1 MATLPSANT
10 AVQDTAAAVA
20 SGIDTIALWSPCAVS
35 ADGVP
40 RLFGSAAAIYAQHGY
55 CEGVEYAALHA
66 ARTRKPILF
75 SGLPIATPGAVG
87 RVNTGG
93 NTGTSVASVAAGGA
107 GVLAEHEGRVTVLT
121 GGTVG
126 TSQIVLGVSL
136 DDGTTVRRVRLGT
149 ATSYALPFVGVTLSL
164 TTGETLVAGDTII
177 TWFGSAPKSDAAGW
191 ATARAA
197 LAAQLRGCRTVLLCG
212 DLDTDTAAQALVDE
226 MNSYETANERFTL
239 IRASVLDRAPLAELG
254 APTYRM
260 TGAPTITF
268 AEVGEAADTITRG
281 DAGSFIADGFQAGDL
296 INVTGST
303 GNNITAAAVL
313 ANVAASVLTLG
324 ADALVAEG
332 PVSGVTIVGH
342 EALVF
347 DAAAD
352 TVTRSRG
359 SWLDDGFRTGDSV
372 TVVGSVSND
381 GTRTVASVT
390 DAVLNLGDAL
400 TDETIRADAVTVT
413 AGQTKAAWMAAID
426 AEFASVDAQP
436 RIDLSAGR
444 GRVMSPFSAWAR
456 RTPAGW
462 FASCREYQHDL
473 HVATWRKSDGPV
485 GASLLDAEGN
495 LVEWDDRVDGGAG
508 CAARFTTLRTWAN
521 GPGGAFVAMSL
532 TRAADASLLSQTH
545 NAAVV
550 NLACMTVQLATEN
563 VIGRSLTLNADG
575 TATREA
581 LNTIATEVNA
591 ALGLALLTS
600 RGEGPRAS
608 SATWTPS
615 STDVLNVAEAV
626 LTGVLDLNLNGTIH
640 SVDTRVRV
648 VSGGQ

>member
-20 SGIDTIALWSPCAVS
+20 SGLDTIALWSPCAVS

-93 NTGTSVASVAAGGA
+93 DTGTSVASVAAGSS

-164 TTGETLVAGDTII
+164 TVGTLVAGDTII

-212 DLDTDTAAQALVDE
+212 DLDTDTEAQALVDE

-239 IRASVLDRAPLAELG
+239 VRASVLDRAPLAELG

-268 AEVGEAADTITRG
+268 AEIGEAGDTITRG

-313 ANVAASVLTLG
+313 TDVAASVLTLG
-324 ADALVAEG
+324 ADALVDEG

-347 DAAAD
+347 DAAGD

-359 SWLDDGFRTGDSV
+359 SWLDDGFRVGDSV
-372 TVVGSVSND
+372 TVAGSVSNN
-381 GTRTVASVT
+381 GTRTVAAVT
-390 DAVLNLGDAL
+390 AAVLDLGDGL
-400 TDETIRADAVTVT
+400 VNETIRADAVTVT

-426 AEFASVDAQP
+426 AEFASIDAQP

-444 GRVMSPFSAWAR
+444 GRVMSPFSSWAR

-485 GASLLDAEGN
+485 GASLLDSSGN
-495 LVEWDDRVDGGAG
+495 PVEWDDRVDGGAG

>member
-1 MATLPSANT
+1 MATLPSAKT

-35 ADGVP
+35 ADCVP

-87 RVNTGG
+87 RVNTSG
-93 NTGTSVASVAAGGA
+93 NTGTSVASVAAGSS

-164 TTGETLVAGDTII
+164 TAGGTLVAGDTII
-177 TWFGSAPKSDAAGW
+177 TWYGSAPKSDATGW

-212 DLDTDTAAQALVDE
+212 DLDTATEAQALVDE

-239 IRASVLDRAPLAELG
+239 VRASVRDRAPLAALG

-268 AEVGEAADTITRG
+268 AEVGETGDTITRS
-281 DAGSFIADGFQAGDL
+281 AGSFIADGFQAGDL
-296 INVTGST
+296 IVVTGSA
-303 GNNITAAAVL
+303 GNNITAVL
-313 ANVAASVLTLG
+313 ANVAASVLTL
-324 ADALVAEG
+324 DSDDLVDEG

-347 DAAAD
+347 DAAAS

-359 SWLDDGFRTGDSV
+359 SWLDDGFRVGDSV
-372 TVVGSVSND
+372 TVAGSVSND
-381 GTRTVASVT
+381 GTRTVAAVT
-390 DAVLNLGDAL
+390 AAVLDLGDGL
-400 TDETIRADAVTVT
+400 VNETIRADAVTVT

-426 AEFASVDAQP
+426 AEFASIDAQP

-444 GRVMSPFSAWAR
+444 GRVMSPFSSWAR

-485 GASLLDAEGN
+485 GASLLDADGN

-626 LTGVLDLNLNGTIH
+626 LTGVLTLNLNGTIH

>member
-93 NTGTSVASVAAGGA
+93 NTGTSVASVAAGSS

-126 TSQIVLGVSL
+126 TNQIVLGVSL

-164 TTGETLVAGDTII
+164 TAGGTLVAGDTII
-177 TWFGSAPKSDAAGW
+177 TWYGSAPKSDATGW

-212 DLDTDTAAQALVDE
+212 DLDTATEAQALVDE

-239 IRASVLDRAPLAELG
+239 VRASVLDRAPLAAMG
-254 APTYRM
+254 AHTYRM
-260 TGAPTITF
+260 TGTPTITF
-268 AEVGEAADTITRG
+268 AEVGDTGDTITRG
-281 DAGSFIADGFQAGDL
+281 DAGSFIADGFAVGDL
-296 INVTGST
+296 ITVTGST
-303 GNNITAAAVL
+303 GNNITAAL
-313 ANVAASVLTLG
+313 AGVAASVLTLG
-324 ADALVAEG
+324 ADDLVAEG

-347 DAAAD
+347 DAAGG

-359 SWLDDGFRTGDSV
+359 SWLDDGFRVGDSV
-372 TVVGSVSND
+372 TVAGSVSND
-381 GTRTVASVT
+381 GTRTVAAVT
-390 DAVLNLGDAL
+390 DAVLDLGDGL
-400 TDETIRADAVTVT
+400 VNETIRADAVTVT

-444 GRVMSPFSAWAR
+444 GRVMSPFSLWAR

-485 GASLLDAEGN
+485 GASLLDSNGN
-495 LVEWDDRVDGGAG
+495 LVEWDDSVDGGAG

>member
-20 SGIDTIALWSPCAVS
+20 SGLDTIALWSPCAVS

-93 NTGTSVASVAAGGA
+93 NTGTSVASVAAGSS
-107 GVLAEHEGRVTVLT
+107 GVLAEHEGRVTVRT

-136 DDGTTVRRVRLGT
+136 DGGTTVRRVRLGT

-164 TTGETLVAGDTII
+164 TAGGTLVAGDTII

-212 DLDTDTAAQALVDE
+212 DLDTATEAQALVDE

-239 IRASVLDRAPLAELG
+239 VRASVLDRAPLAELG
-254 APTYRM
+254 APAYRM

-268 AEVGEAADTITRG
+268 AEVGDTGDTITRG
-281 DAGSFIADGFQAGDL
+281 DAGSFIADGFAVGDL
-296 INVTGST
+296 ITVTGST
-303 GNNITAAAVL
+303 GNNITAAL
-313 ANVAASVLTLG
+313 AGVAASVLTLG
-324 ADALVAEG
+324 ADDLVEEG

-359 SWLDDGFRTGDSV
+359 SWLDDGFRVGDSV
-372 TVVGSVSND
+372 TVVGSDSND
-381 GTRTVASVT
+381 ATYTVAAVT
-390 DAVLNLGDAL
+390 DAVLDLGDGL
-400 TDETIRADAVTVT
+400 VNETIRADAVTVT

-426 AEFASVDAQP
+426 AEFASIDAQP

-444 GRVMSPFSAWAR
+444 GRVMSPFSYWAR

-485 GASLLDAEGN
+485 GASLLDSNGN

-563 VIGRSLTLNADG
+563 VVGRSLTLNADG

-608 SATWTPS
+608 SAIWTPS

>member
-1 MATLPSANT
+1 MMATLPSAKT

-35 ADGVP
+35 ADCVP

-87 RVNTGG
+87 RVNTSG
-93 NTGTSVASVAAGGA
+93 NTGTSVASVAAGSS

-164 TTGETLVAGDTII
+164 AAGGTLVAGDTII
-177 TWFGSAPKSDAAGW
+177 TWYGSAPKSDATGW

-212 DLDTDTAAQALVDE
+212 DLDTATEAQALVDE

-239 IRASVLDRAPLAELG
+239 VRASVRDRAPLAALG

-260 TGAPTITF
+260 TGAPTNTF
-268 AEVGEAADTITRG
+268 AEVGETGDTITRS
-281 DAGSFIADGFQAGDL
+281 AGSFIADGFQAGDL
-296 INVTGST
+296 IVVTGSA
-303 GNNITAAAVL
+303 GNNITAVL
-313 ANVAASVLTLG
+313 ANVAASVLTL
-324 ADALVAEG
+324 DSDDLVDEG

-347 DAAAD
+347 DAAAG

-359 SWLDDGFRTGDSV
+359 SWLDDGFRVGDSV
-372 TVVGSVSND
+372 TVAGSVSND
-381 GTRTVASVT
+381 GTRTVAAVT
-390 DAVLNLGDAL
+390 AAVLDLGDGL
-400 TDETIRADAVTVT
+400 VNETIRADAVTVT

-426 AEFASVDAQP
+426 AEFASIDAQP

-444 GRVMSPFSAWAR
+444 GRVMSPFSSWAR

-485 GASLLDAEGN
+485 GASLLDADGN

-626 LTGVLDLNLNGTIH
+626 LTGVLELNLNGTIH

>member
-1 MATLPSANT
+1 MATLPSAKT

-35 ADGVP
+35 ADCVP

-87 RVNTGG
+87 RVNTSG
-93 NTGTSVASVAAGGA
+93 NTGTSVASVAAGSS

-164 TTGETLVAGDTII
+164 AAGGTLVAGDTII
-177 TWFGSAPKSDAAGW
+177 TWYGSAPKSDATGW

-212 DLDTDTAAQALVDE
+212 DLDTATEAQALVDE

-239 IRASVLDRAPLAELG
+239 VRASVRDRAPLAALG

-260 TGAPTITF
+260 TGAPTNTF
-268 AEVGEAADTITRG
+268 AEVGETGDTITRS
-281 DAGSFIADGFQAGDL
+281 AGSFIADGFQAGDL
-296 INVTGST
+296 IVVTGSA
-303 GNNITAAAVL
+303 GNNITAVL
-313 ANVAASVLTLG
+313 ANVAASVLTL
-324 ADALVAEG
+324 DSDDLVDEG

-347 DAAAD
+347 DAAAG

-359 SWLDDGFRTGDSV
+359 SWLDDGFRVGDSV
-372 TVVGSVSND
+372 TVAGSVSND
-381 GTRTVASVT
+381 GTRTVAAVT
-390 DAVLNLGDAL
+390 AAVLDLGDGL
-400 TDETIRADAVTVT
+400 VNETIRADAVTVT

-426 AEFASVDAQP
+426 AEFASIDAQP

-444 GRVMSPFSAWAR
+444 GRVMSPFSSWAR

-485 GASLLDAEGN
+485 GASLLDADGN

-626 LTGVLDLNLNGTIH
+626 LTGVLELNLNGTIH

>member
-75 SGLPIATPGAVG
+75 SGLPIATPGVVG
-87 RVNTGG
+87 RVNTSG
-93 NTGTSVASVAAGGA
+93 NTGTSVASVAAGSS

-164 TTGETLVAGDTII
+164 TAGGTLVAGDTII

-212 DLDTDTAAQALVDE
+212 DLDTATEAQALVDE

-239 IRASVLDRAPLAELG
+239 VRASVRDRAPLAAMG
-254 APTYRM
+254 AHTYRM

-268 AEVGEAADTITRG
+268 AEVGETGDTITRS
-281 DAGSFIADGFQAGDL
+281 AGSFIADGFQAGDL
-296 INVTGST
+296 IVVTGSD
-303 GNNITAAAVL
+303 GNNITAVL

-324 ADALVAEG
+324 ADDLVAEG

-359 SWLDDGFRTGDSV
+359 SWLDDGFRVGDSV
-372 TVVGSVSND
+372 TVVGSDSND
-381 GTRTVASVT
+381 ATYTVAAVT
-390 DAVLNLGDAL
+390 DAVLDLGDGL
-400 TDETIRADAVTVT
+400 VNETIRADAVTVT

-426 AEFASVDAQP
+426 AEFASIDAQP

-444 GRVMSPFSAWAR
+444 GRVMSPFSHWAR

-473 HVATWRKSDGPV
+473 HIATWRKSDGPV
-485 GASLLDAEGN
+485 GASLLDSNGN

-608 SATWTPS
+608 SAIWTPS

-626 LTGVLDLNLNGTIH
+626 LTGVLELNLNGTIH

>member
-75 SGLPIATPGAVG
+75 SGLPIATPGVVG
-87 RVNTGG
+87 RVNTSG
-93 NTGTSVASVAAGGA
+93 NTGTSVASVAAGSS

-164 TTGETLVAGDTII
+164 TAGGTLVAGDTII
-177 TWFGSAPKSDAAGW
+177 TWYGSAPKSDATGW

-212 DLDTDTAAQALVDE
+212 DLDTAAEAQALVDE

-239 IRASVLDRAPLAELG
+239 VRASVLDRAPLAAMG
-254 APTYRM
+254 AHTYRM
-260 TGAPTITF
+260 TGTPTITF
-268 AEVGEAADTITRG
+268 AEVGEAGDTITRS
-281 DAGSFIADGFQAGDL
+281 AGSFIADGFQAGDL
-296 INVTGST
+296 IVVTGSD
-303 GNNITAAAVL
+303 GNNITAVL

-324 ADALVAEG
+324 ADDLVAEG

-359 SWLDDGFRTGDSV
+359 SWLDDGFRVGDSV
-372 TVVGSVSND
+372 TVVGSASND
-381 GTRTVASVT
+381 ATYTVAAVT
-390 DAVLNLGDAL
+390 DAVLDLGDGL
-400 TDETIRADAVTVT
+400 VNETIRADAVTVT

-426 AEFASVDAQP
+426 AEFASIDAQP

-444 GRVMSPFSAWAR
+444 GRVMSPFSSWAR

-473 HVATWRKSDGPV
+473 HIATWRKSDGPV
-485 GASLLDAEGN
+485 GASLLDAAGN

>member
-75 SGLPIATPGAVG
+75 SGLPIATPGVVG
-87 RVNTGG
+87 RVNTSG
-93 NTGTSVASVAAGGA
+93 NTGTSVASVAAGSS

-164 TTGETLVAGDTII
+164 TAGGTLVAGDTII
-177 TWFGSAPKSDAAGW
+177 TWFGSAPKSDATGW

-212 DLDTDTAAQALVDE
+212 DLDTATEAQALVDE

-239 IRASVLDRAPLAELG
+239 VRASVLDRAPLAAMG
-254 APTYRM
+254 AHTYRM
-260 TGAPTITF
+260 TGTPTITF
-268 AEVGEAADTITRG
+268 AEVGEAGDTITRS
-281 DAGSFIADGFQAGDL
+281 AGSFIADGFQAGDL

-303 GNNITAAAVL
+303 GNNITAVL

-324 ADALVAEG
+324 ADDLVAEG

-359 SWLDDGFRTGDSV
+359 SWLDDGFRVGDSV
-372 TVVGSVSND
+372 TVAGSASND
-381 GTRTVASVT
+381 GTRTVAAVT
-390 DAVLNLGDAL
+390 DTVLDLGDGL
-400 TDETIRADAVTVT
+400 VNETIRADAVTVT

-426 AEFASVDAQP
+426 AEFASIDAQP

-444 GRVMSPFSAWAR
+444 GRVMSPFSHWAR

-473 HVATWRKSDGPV
+473 HIATWRKSDGPV
-485 GASLLDAEGN
+485 GASLLDSNGN

-550 NLACMTVQLATEN
+550 NLACTTVQLATEN

-626 LTGVLDLNLNGTIH
+626 LTGVLELNLNGTIH

>member
-75 SGLPIATPGAVG
+75 SGLPIATPGVVG
-87 RVNTGG
+87 RVNTSG
-93 NTGTSVASVAAGGA
+93 NTGTSVASVAAGSS

-164 TTGETLVAGDTII
+164 TAGGTLVAGDTII
-177 TWFGSAPKSDAAGW
+177 TWYGSAPKSDATGW

-212 DLDTDTAAQALVDE
+212 DLDTATEAQALVDE

-239 IRASVLDRAPLAELG
+239 VRASVLDRAPLAAMG
-254 APTYRM
+254 AHTYRM
-260 TGAPTITF
+260 TGTPTITF
-268 AEVGEAADTITRG
+268 AEVGEAGDTITRS
-281 DAGSFIADGFQAGDL
+281 AGSFIADGFQAGDL
-296 INVTGST
+296 IVVTGSD
-303 GNNITAAAVL
+303 GNNITAVL

-324 ADALVAEG
+324 ADDLVAEG

-359 SWLDDGFRTGDSV
+359 SWLDDGFRVGDSV
-372 TVVGSVSND
+372 TVAGSASND
-381 GTRTVASVT
+381 GTRTVAAVT
-390 DAVLNLGDAL
+390 DTVLDLGDGL
-400 TDETIRADAVTVT
+400 VNETIRADAVTVT

-426 AEFASVDAQP
+426 AEFASIDAQP

-444 GRVMSPFSAWAR
+444 GRVMSPFSHWAR

-473 HVATWRKSDGPV
+473 HIATWRKSDGPV
-485 GASLLDAEGN
+485 GASLLDSNGN

-550 NLACMTVQLATEN
+550 NLACTTVQLATEN

-626 LTGVLDLNLNGTIH
+626 LTGVLELNLNGTIH